1 MNSENVPSTGRR
13 VTEYL
18 QGAAV
23 VFLLLLKALEVKM
36 GKGDTQNQKEKS
48 IHHDARDSGGKQGSQ
63 CPISGGCAGAPET
76 KVTYISSGTRD

>member
-1 MNSENVPSTGRR
+1 MNSESVPSIGRR

-36 GKGDTQNQKEKS
+36 GKGDTQNQKEKAS
-48 IHHDARDSGGKQGSQ
+48 IMILKTVEASKEVS
-63 CPISGGCAGAPET
+63 
-76 KVTYISSGTRD
+76 VL